1 MLRRDLLVLTA
12 AGLSAPSVLR
22 AQDAAWPERPIRL
35 VVPWPP
41 GGSTDVITRLFQP
54 KLSEVLGKPVVIEN
68 RGWASGS
75 VGASEAARAAADV
88 YTWMMAYDT
97 EATNQT
103 TMRLP
108 YRLMEAFAPVSL
120 VATAPLTLVAG
131 QNAPWRTFPDLIAA
145 AKRAPN
151 TIPYATAGVG
161 TLAHI
166 SNTLLQQVG
175 GFRLTHVPYRGGGPA
190 AQAMLS
196 GEVPL
201 FMTPIPPANQ
211 HIRAGTFRPL
221 AVSTESE
228 SRHLQDVKSFA
239 QQGFPGFEAP
249 TWWALLGRAG
259 TPEPILRRMS
269 EAVSTALAAPE
280 VRNRIEEQGADVVA
294 SGPERCRRF
303 LEAEVEKWGRVI
315 RDNNI
320 ALES

>member
-1 MLRRDLLVLTA
+1 M
-12 AGLSAPSVLR
+12 
-22 AQDAAWPERPIRL
+22 
-35 VVPWPP
+35 
-41 GGSTDVITRLFQP
+41 
-54 KLSEVLGKPVVIEN
+54 
-68 RGWASGS
+68 
-75 VGASEAARAAADV
+75 
-88 YTWMMAYDT
+88 
-97 EATNQT
+97 
-103 TMRLP
+103 
-108 YRLMEAFAPVSL
+108 
-120 VATAPLTLVAG
+120 
-131 QNAPWRTFPDLIAA
+131 
-145 AKRAPN
+145 
-151 TIPYATAGVG
+151 
-161 TLAHI
+161 
-166 SNTLLQQVG
+166 QQVG

-221 AVSTESE
+221 AVTTESE

-249 TWWALLGRAG
+249 TWWAMLGRAG

-269 EAVSTALAAPE
+269 EAVSTALAATE
-280 VRNRIEEQGADVVA
+280 VRNKIEEQGADVVA